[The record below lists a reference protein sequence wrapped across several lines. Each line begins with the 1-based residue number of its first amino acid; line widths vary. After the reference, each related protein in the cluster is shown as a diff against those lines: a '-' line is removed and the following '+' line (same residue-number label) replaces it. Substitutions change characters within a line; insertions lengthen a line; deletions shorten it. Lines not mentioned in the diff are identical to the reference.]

1 MKCLPF
7 VLALL
12 CSAAAPAF
20 AGRSNSLMDVTP
32 DSKWLLVA
40 NSDNGSVTLI
50 DAQAQKAIREIPV
63 GEKPEGV
70 SWIGNGP
77 LALVTVYWTDELVF
91 VNAQEG
97 KVVKRLKV
105 SNEPYGVVANK
116 AGTRAWVTHDYW
128 GTVSE
133 IDVAKQSVSR
143 EFKVAPYV
151 RGICLSSDEK
161 TLYVV
166 GYYTTMLYALDVE
179 TGNIVDEWKPN
190 NSQYNLARQVLVHP
204 TRPKAYIPHQHSR
217 VTVAQGAGSI
227 FPQLSIATLSPS
239 RGSERRVSFA
249 MDTYNNLA
257 VPTSPWEVELS
268 PDAKTFYIIYAG
280 TNDMN
285 LLDVVNDDYKEV
297 ERRGGRA
304 LIPVGQNPRA
314 VRCRP
319 DGKVVYVSNTLDFEV
334 GIYDPQTMKR
344 LGGIKVCDPPKTPEW
359 VRGKILFNT
368 ANPPLTARR
377 WIACASCHPDGNHD
391 GRTWQNPEGLRRTT
405 ALFGLAHTHPLHWSA
420 DRDESQDFEYT
431 IRGPLMGGRGLLAGP
446 LKPKLGFKPVELDEK
461 LSGRSKDLDALAIY
475 TNSFEFRL
483 SPHIPAPGKLS
494 PAAERGKAIFFSKET
509 NCASC
514 HSGPYYTDSTL
525 TKPYKVHDVG
535 TGNDD
540 KTERIGPKYDTPT
553 LLGVYRQ
560 TEYLHHGKA
569 KTLHEVLTKFNP
581 QDKHGK
587 TSHLKPNEID
597 DLVQFLMSLPFEK
610 PPSETPNTVKDRVAP
625 KPGGASAQTPET
637 QEAAARP
644 RAITEHRRR
653 PLRRRD

>member
-1 MKCLPF
+1 MKRLL
-7 VLALL
+7 LALAL
-12 CSAAAPAF
+12 VFAIAAPSH

-32 DSKWLLVA
+32 DSKWLIVV
-40 NSDNGSVTLI
+40 NSDNGTVTVV
-50 DAQAQKAIREIPV
+50 DAQAQKVAREITV

-70 SWIGNGP
+70 TWIGNGP
-77 LALVTVYWTDELVF
+77 LAIVTVYWSDELVF
-91 VNAQEG
+91 VNADEG

-116 AGTRAWVTHDYW
+116 AGTKAWVTHDYW

-133 IDVAKQSVSR
+133 IDVAKQQVAR

-151 RGICLSSDEK
+151 RGICLSNDEK
-161 TLYVV
+161 RLYVV
-166 GYYTTMLYALDVE
+166 GYYSTMLYAVDIE
-179 TGNIVDEWKPN
+179 NGKIVDEWKPN
-190 NSQYNLARQVLVHP
+190 NSQYNLARQVIVHP
-204 TRPKAYIPHQHSR
+204 TRPKAYIPHMHSR
-217 VTVAQGAGSI
+217 VQVAQGAGSI
-227 FPQLSIATLSPS
+227 FPQLSIVDLVPPRETP
-239 RGSERRVSFA
+239 RRVSFA
-249 MDTYNNLA
+249 MDTFNNLA
-257 VPTSPWEVELS
+257 VPTNPWECEVS
-268 PDAKTFYIIYAG
+268 PDGKTFYIIYAG

-297 ERRGGRA
+297 ERRGFRA

-319 DGKVVYVSNTLDFEV
+319 DGKVVYVSNALDFEV
-334 GIYDPQTMKR
+334 GMYDPQTMKR
-344 LGGIKVCDPPKTPEW
+344 LGGIKVCQPPKTPEW

-368 ANPPLTARR
+368 ANAPLTARR
-377 WIACASCHPDGNHD
+377 WIACSSCHPDGNHD

-431 IRGPLMGGRGLLAGP
+431 IRGPLMGGRGLAGGSI
-446 LKPKLGFKPVELDEK
+446 KPKVGAYPIELEEK
-461 LSGRSKDLDALAIY
+461 LSGRSKDLDAMAIY

-483 SPHIPAPGKLS
+483 SPYIASPGKLS
-494 PAAERGKAIFFSKET
+494 PAAERGRSIFHSKEA

-514 HSGPYYTDSTL
+514 HSGPYYSDSTL

-535 TGNDD
+535 TGGDD
-540 KTERIGPKYDTPT
+540 KSEKMGPKYDTPT

-569 KTLHEVLTKFNP
+569 KTLHEVLTTFNKL
-581 QDKHGK
+581 DKHGK

-597 DLVQFLMSLPFEK
+597 DLVEFLKSLPFEK
-610 PPSETPNTVKDRVAP
+610 PPSETPNTVKDRVVP
-625 KPGGASAQTPET
+625 KPGGASMAPL
-637 QEAAARP
+637 EAAAPGRP
-644 RAITEHRRR
+644 WAALERRR
-653 PLRRRD
+653 KAMRRE